1 MELSDPPGFHEALT
15 NARRLLLAARTPAG
29 HWEGE
34 LSSSALST
42 ATAVFALSMH
52 PKRREEPVVA
62 RGVEWLITNQNADG
76 GWGDT
81 VKSISNISTTALCW
95 AALAAFSGPAC
106 GPFVPTSTADEI
118 APPAPKR
125 FDDTIARAQTWL
137 TTHAGGV
144 DPDHLI
150 PAIIKRYGKDHTFSV
165 PILTMCALAGRLG
178 QGRDAWKQ
186 IPQLPFELAAF
197 PQRMFKWLRLPV
209 VSYALPA
216 LIAIGLVR
224 HRNRPSRNPVAL
236 LARRLACRRAL
247 LLLEKIQPSSGGY
260 LEATPLTSFVVMSLI
275 GAGLSDHPVVHRGIE
290 FLIRSAR
297 PDGSW
302 PIDTDLATWV
312 TTLAVNALAIDPDFH
327 GIVPEAERR
336 TIRDWLLDQ
345 QYTAEH
351 PYTLADPGGWAWT
364 DLPGGVPDADDTA
377 GAVLALKN
385 LGLIDDRTT
394 HAAEMGIKWLLDL
407 QNRDGGIPTF
417 CRGWG
422 KLPFDRS
429 SADLTAHVLRAMT
442 GWEGRLATAL
452 TSRAQAGVHKAL
464 RFLRACRRSG
474 GAWVPL
480 WFGNQYASDDENPT
494 YGTAKVIIAAGAMES
509 SCNLNRGPV
518 RGCITSGFV
527 WMIHGQRED
536 GGWGAGGITPG
547 SIEETALALES
558 LAAAYPHLA
567 KSADDPIVRG
577 GFAAERV
584 LRQLDHAIGS
594 GAAWLVEHTQ
604 RGTRFE
610 PTPIGF
616 YFAKLWYFEKLYPL
630 IFTVAAL
637 NSVKGWLARGDGG
650 LTAEGIEFREKAT
663 EKK

>member
-1 MELSDPPGFHEALT
+1 MGLSDPPGFHEALT
-15 NARRLLLAARTPAG
+15 NARQFLLAARNPAG
-29 HWEGE
+29 HWDGE

-42 ATAVFALSMH
+42 ATAVFALSLH
-52 PKRREEPVVA
+52 PKWRDEPVVQQ
-62 RGVEWLITNQNADG
+62 GVEWLIANQNADG

-81 VKSISNISTTALCW
+81 VKSFSNISTTALCW
-95 AALAAFSGPAC
+95 GALAAFSGPAC
-106 GPFVPTSTADEI
+106 GPFVAPPTPDEI
-118 APPAPKR
+118 VPPVHER
-125 FDDTIARAQTWL
+125 WRDTVARAEAWL

-178 QGRDAWKQ
+178 QGPEAWRR

-224 HRNRPSRNPVAL
+224 HKNRPSRNPVAL

-247 LLLEKIQPSSGGY
+247 QLLEKIQPSSGGY

-275 GAGLSDHPVVHRGIE
+275 GAGLTDHPVVHRGIE
-290 FLIRSAR
+290 FLVRSAR

-302 PIDTDLATWV
+302 PIDTNLATWV
-312 TTLAVNALAIDPDFH
+312 TTLAVNALAIAPDFH
-327 GIVPEAERR
+327 QIMPEPERR

-385 LGLIDDRTT
+385 LGLIDDRTK
-394 HAAEMGIKWLLDL
+394 HAAEMGMKWLRGL
-407 QNRDGGIPTF
+407 QNRDGGVPTF

-429 SADLTAHVLRAMT
+429 SADITAHA
-442 GWEGRLATAL
+442 
-452 TSRAQAGVHKAL
+452 
-464 RFLRACRRSG
+464 LRACATWPDEFPAEMSAPARKFIRGATLFLTRRSQRPDHS
-474 GAWVPL
+474 WLPL
-480 WFGNQYASDDENPT
+480 WFGNQQAPDDINPT
-494 YGTAKVIIAAGAMES
+494 YGTARVLLAVEGGAKDCAPYFWEVAVHFGMQWLVGVQ
-509 SCNLNRGPV
+509 NA
-518 RGCITSGFV
+518 
-527 WMIHGQRED
+527 D
-536 GGWGAGGITPG
+536 GGWGGGAGTPS
-547 SIEETALALES
+547 SIEETALAVEAI
-558 LAAAYPHLA
+558 AAVFPHA
-567 KSADDPIVRG
+567 VPVVNWKMGKRTFAPAD
-577 GFAAERV
+577 AER
-584 LRQLDHAIGS
+584 AI
-594 GAAWLVEHTQ
+594 Q
-604 RGTRFE
+604 RGALFLIERTNGGCSFE

-637 NSVKGWLARGDGG
+637 NAVKVYRDAGKAD
-650 LTAEGIEFREKAT
+650 LTTEGTEPTEEVT